1 MGEAESVC
9 LSVCSVYCL
18 SRIYCTIIGV
28 LTVLF
33 AGFRDLPYLR
43 EVRRG
48 PAGARF
54 TQQIIQFCFVPCNSV
69 LFYCDSTA

>member
-33 AGFRDLPYLR
+33 AVGVGSSDLI
-43 EVRRG
+43 G
-48 PAGARF
+48 SAAAGTWWVQR
-54 TQQIIQFCFVPCNSV
+54 PS
-69 LFYCDSTA
+69 LSS